1 MSWGLDTTFLIRL
14 LTEDPPG
21 QAEIAKAELS
31 RCLSEGERPKVT
43 DLVVMETYFA
53 LQSHYR
59 VPKKEALDVLRLVLE
74 SGDVEP
80 VGFALDILQRTRNLA
95 SSKPGFVDRVIHAQ
109 IQSLGAKM
117 LTFEKAAS
125 RLAETR
131 VL

>member
-1 MSWGLDTTFLIRL
+1 
-14 LTEDPPG
+14 
-21 QAEIAKAELS
+21 
-31 RCLSEGERPKVT
+31 
-43 DLVVMETYFA
+43 METYFA

-59 VPKKEALDVLRLVLE
+59 VPKKEALDTLRLVLE

-80 VGFALDILQRTRNLA
+80 VGFALDILQKTRNLA

-109 IQSLGAKM
+109 IQGLGAKM

-125 RLAETR
+125 KLPGTR